1 MSSQTIG
8 GQAVIEGVMMK
19 AKTRLSVAV
28 RLPSGRIA
36 LKTAPCGS
44 LAQNWPFLGWPFLR
58 GPLVL
63 IETMVYGLK
72 ALSFS
77 ASQIMEDE
85 GESLSPASLALT
97 MLCAFAAAMGLFVA
111 LPHLLT
117 WFLGEFTPLA
127 FDVRSLTFHVVDGIL
142 KVLIFIGY
150 IWAIARMEQ
159 IKRVFAYHGAEHKSI
174 HCLEAGQELTIA
186 NAKACSRLH
195 NRCGTTFIL
204 LVLAVSIA
212 AFAILFPLLPPFSPN
227 QILNQ
232 SMQITLKILC
242 MFPLSAIAYEIIR
255 LAGKRQKNIL
265 AQALL
270 WPGLQMQKLT
280 TREPDEA
287 QLETAIVAL
296 KAALDSGAALEEVRI
311 VDSLVVTPSP
321 SPLPRAMVL

>member
-1 MSSQTIG
+1 
-8 GQAVIEGVMMK
+8 
-19 AKTRLSVAV
+19 L
-28 RLPSGRIA
+28 
-36 LKTAPCGS
+36 
-44 LAQNWPFLGWPFLR
+44 LGWPFLR

-63 IETMVYGLK
+63 LETMVYGLR

-85 GESLSPASLALT
+85 GETLNPLSLAVT

-117 WFLGEFTPLA
+117 WLLGEFTPLA
-127 FDVRSLTFHVVDGIL
+127 FDVRSLIFHVVDGVL

-159 IKRVFAYHGAEHKSI
+159 IERVFAYHGAEHKSI
-174 HCLEAGQELTIA
+174 HCLEAGWELTVA
-186 NAKACSRLH
+186 NAKSCSRLH

-204 LVLAVSIA
+204 LVLVISIA
-212 AFAILFPLLPPFSPN
+212 AFAVLFPFLPSLSEN

-232 SMQITLKILC
+232 SLQIVLKIGC
-242 MFPLSAIAYEIIR
+242 MFPLSALAYELIR
-255 LAGKRQKNIL
+255 LAGKRQRNIL
-265 AQALL
+265 CRVLL

-287 QLETAIVAL
+287 QLETALVAL
-296 KAALDSGAALEEVRI
+296 KAALETGAIAEEVKI
-311 VDSLVVTPSP
+311 VDSPAFTPAVPPLRQVVT
-321 SPLPRAMVL
+321 L

>member
-1 MSSQTIG
+1 
-8 GQAVIEGVMMK
+8 MMK

-28 RLPSGRIA
+28 RLPSGKIA
-36 LKTAPCGS
+36 LKTTACGS
-44 LAQNWPFLGWPFLR
+44 VIQKWPFLGWPFLR

-63 IETMVYGLK
+63 IETMVYGFK

-85 GESLSPASLALT
+85 GEKLSPASLALT

-127 FDVRSLTFHVVDGIL
+127 FNVRSLTFHLVDGIL

-150 IWAIARMEQ
+150 IWAIARLEQ

-174 HCLEAGQELTIA
+174 HCLEAGRDLTIA

-204 LVLAVSIA
+204 LVLAISIA
-212 AFAILFPLLPPFSPN
+212 AFAVIFPLLPPFSAN
-227 QILNQ
+227 QIISQ
-232 SMQITLKILC
+232 SLQIALKILC
-242 MFPLSAIAYEIIR
+242 MFPLAAVAYEIIR
-255 LAGKRQKNIL
+255 LAGKGQKNIL
-265 AQALL
+265 SRILL

-296 KAALDSGAALEEVRI
+296 KAALEHGAITDEVEI
-311 VDSLVVTPSP
+311 VDSSVVTPAQA
-321 SPLPRAMVL
+321 PLRQVMAL